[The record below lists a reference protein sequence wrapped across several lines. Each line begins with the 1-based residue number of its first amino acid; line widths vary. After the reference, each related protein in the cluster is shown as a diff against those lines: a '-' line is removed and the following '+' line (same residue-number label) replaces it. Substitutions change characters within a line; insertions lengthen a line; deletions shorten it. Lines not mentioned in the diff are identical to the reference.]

1 MNKNKDL
8 LADFTQYCWEHPEER
23 FWQALRN
30 WAGVNF
36 ILTASGF
43 DDVVG
48 TAFAGIQDTFY
59 WDKKN
64 N

>member
-8 LADFTQYCWEHPEER
+8 LAGFTKYCEEHPEQR

-30 WAGVNF
+30 WAGVAF
-36 ILTASGF
+36 VLTSDDF
-43 DDVVG
+43 DF
-48 TAFAGIQDTFY
+48 TARTYSTVQDTFY
-59 WDKKN
+59 WDNKN